1 MAIAMSFQPDFPFRL
16 IENDFALYLVFFH
29 SESYGT
35 HSHKPSSARCSL
47 LLRAP
52 VEGYIKRSDFP
63 THLSRMV
70 RPEPI
75 IYKKFVAQRKSD
87 RKKRLFLTPNT

>member
-16 IENDFALYLVFFH
+16 IEDDFALFVVFFH

-52 VEGYIKRSDFP
+52 VEGYIKRSDYP

-75 IYKKFVAQRKSD
+75 IYKICRSI
-87 RKKRLFLTPNT
+87 P

>member
-16 IENDFALYLVFFH
+16 IENDFALFVVFFH

-35 HSHKPSSARCSL
+35 QSHKPSVARCSL

-52 VEGYIKRSDFP
+52 VEGCNKRSDCP

-70 RPEPI
+70 RPVFI
-75 IYKKFVAQRKSD
+75 IYKK
-87 RKKRLFLTPNT
+87 